1 MENSNRSPFN
11 PRYAHW
17 LAWSLVGFIVVLMGI
32 GLALQVIT
40 GSPFGGGPYVIH
52 FSEALALSGFAI
64 IGALIVSR
72 QPRHPIGWIW
82 IFIAISFGRDHFA
95 WGYAYYG
102 YVAHPGSLPG
112 TEAAIVLLYFLGRG
126 SFGML
131 GLTLLLLLF
140 PTGRLLSQRWGVVAW
155 IALGAAVITIPVSIL
170 APAPI
175 IYFPFPT
182 DLLSIGDSTQNVL
195 GRASSI
201 LVLLSLLCLMSA
213 GISLLLRLVRSRG
226 VERQQLKWFVSAAAL
241 LPLAFIFIF
250 LSGNRQEPGM
260 NSTMLIGAALGVTAS
275 LGIAVASAIAIFRY
289 RLWDIDIL
297 IRRTLVY
304 SILTGALLGIFF
316 LSVVLLQ
323 GALRA
328 LTGQDS
334 PFAIV
339 ISTLVIAA
347 LFNPLRGRVQG
358 AIDRR
363 FYRSKYNA
371 HQAMATFAATARD
384 EVELEQLTEQL
395 LGVVEESM
403 QPEQASLWLIEQRRD
418 TFNGSQKI

>member
-1 MENSNRSPFN
+1 MEGKNMSFFSNRIL
-11 PRYAHW
+11 RW
-17 LAWSLVGFIVVLMGI
+17 LAWSLVGLIVILMGI

-40 GSPFGGGPYVIH
+40 DSPFGGGPFVIQ

-82 IFIAISFGRDHFA
+82 IFIAISFGRDHFV

-126 SFGML
+126 SSGML

-140 PTGRLLSQRWGVVAW
+140 PTGRLLSQRWSPVAW

-170 APAPI
+170 EPVPI

-182 DLLSIGDSTQNVL
+182 DLLAVGDSTQNVL
-195 GRASSI
+195 VRASSI
-201 LVLLSLLCLMSA
+201 LVLLSLLCFMAAAL
-213 GISLLLRLVRSRG
+213 SLFLRLVRSRG
-226 VERQQLKWFVSAAAL
+226 VERQQLKWFVSVAAL
-241 LPLAFIFIF
+241 LPVAFIFIF
-250 LSGNRQEPGM
+250 FSGSRQEPGF
-260 NSTMLIGAALGVTAS
+260 NPTMLVGAMLGVTAS
-275 LGIAVASAIAIFRY
+275 FGIAIASAIAIFRY
-289 RLWDIDIL
+289 RLWEIDII

-304 SILTGALLGIFF
+304 GILSSALLGIFL
-316 LSVVLLQ
+316 LSVILLQ
-323 GALRA
+323 QAFRA

-347 LFNPLRGRVQG
+347 LFNPLRWRVQG

-363 FYRSKYNA
+363 FYRRKYDA
-371 HQAMATFAATARD
+371 QQALTAFSTTARD
-384 EVELEQLTEQL
+384 EVELEKLTTAL
-395 LGVVEESM
+395 LGVVDDAL
-403 QPEQASLWLIEQRRD
+403 QPEGVSLWLKKHSDE
-418 TFNGSQKI
+418 S

>member
-1 MENSNRSPFN
+1 MEGKNMSFFSNRIL
-11 PRYAHW
+11 RW
-17 LAWSLVGFIVVLMGI
+17 LAWSLVGLIVILMGI

-40 GSPFGGGPYVIH
+40 DSPFGGGPFVIQ

-82 IFIAISFGRDHFA
+82 IFIAISFGRDHFV

-126 SFGML
+126 SSGML

-140 PTGRLLSQRWGVVAW
+140 PTGHLLSQRWSPVAW

-170 APAPI
+170 EPVPI

-182 DLLSIGDSTQNVL
+182 DLLAVGDSTQNVL
-195 GRASSI
+195 VRASSI
-201 LVLLSLLCLMSA
+201 LVLLSLLCFMAAAL
-213 GISLLLRLVRSRG
+213 SLFLRLVRSRG
-226 VERQQLKWFVSAAAL
+226 VERQQLKWFVSVAAL
-241 LPLAFIFIF
+241 LPVAFIFIF
-250 LSGNRQEPGM
+250 FSGSRQEPGF
-260 NSTMLIGAALGVTAS
+260 NPTMLVGAMLGVTAS
-275 LGIAVASAIAIFRY
+275 FGIAIASAIAIFRY
-289 RLWDIDIL
+289 RLWEIDII

-304 SILTGALLGIFF
+304 GILSSALLGIFL
-316 LSVVLLQ
+316 LSVILLQ
-323 GALRA
+323 QAFRA

-347 LFNPLRGRVQG
+347 LFNPLRWRVQG

-363 FYRSKYNA
+363 FYRRKYDA
-371 HQAMATFAATARD
+371 QQALTAFSTTARD
-384 EVELEQLTEQL
+384 EVELEKLTTAL
-395 LGVVEESM
+395 LGVVDDAL
-403 QPEQASLWLIEQRRD
+403 QPEGVKKA
-418 TFNGSQKI
+418 FG

>member
-1 MENSNRSPFN
+1 MEGKNMSFFSNRIL
-11 PRYAHW
+11 RW
-17 LAWSLVGFIVVLMGI
+17 LAWSLVGLIVILMGI

-40 GSPFGGGPYVIH
+40 DSPFGGGPFVIQ

-82 IFIAISFGRDHFA
+82 IFIAISFGRDHFV

-126 SFGML
+126 SSGML

-140 PTGRLLSQRWGVVAW
+140 PTGHLLSQRWSPVAW

-170 APAPI
+170 EPVPI

-182 DLLSIGDSTQNVL
+182 DLLAVGDSTQNVL
-195 GRASSI
+195 VRASSI
-201 LVLLSLLCLMSA
+201 LVLLSLLCFMAAAL
-213 GISLLLRLVRSRG
+213 SLFLRLVRSRG
-226 VERQQLKWFVSAAAL
+226 VERQQLKWFVSVAAL
-241 LPLAFIFIF
+241 LPVAFIFIF
-250 LSGNRQEPGM
+250 FSGSRQEPGF
-260 NSTMLIGAALGVTAS
+260 NPTMLVGAMLGVTAS
-275 LGIAVASAIAIFRY
+275 FGIAIASAIAIFRY
-289 RLWDIDIL
+289 RLWEIDII

-304 SILTGALLGIFF
+304 GILSSALLGIFL
-316 LSVVLLQ
+316 LSVILLQ
-323 GALRA
+323 QAFRA

-347 LFNPLRGRVQG
+347 LFNPLRWRVQG

-363 FYRSKYNA
+363 FYRRKYDA
-371 HQAMATFAATARD
+371 QQALTAFSTTARD
-384 EVELEQLTEQL
+384 EVELEKLTTAL
-395 LGVVEESM
+395 LGVVDDAL
-403 QPEQASLWLIEQRRD
+403 QPEGVSLWLKKHSDE
-418 TFNGSQKI
+418 S

>member
-1 MENSNRSPFN
+1 MEGKNMSFFSNRIL
-11 PRYAHW
+11 RW
-17 LAWSLVGFIVVLMGI
+17 LAWSLVGLIVILMGI

-40 GSPFGGGPYVIH
+40 DSPFGGGPFVIQ

-82 IFIAISFGRDHFA
+82 IFIAISFGRDHFV

-112 TEAAIVLLYFLGRG
+112 TEAAIILLYFLGRG
-126 SFGML
+126 SSGML

-140 PTGRLLSQRWGVVAW
+140 PTGHLLSQRWSPVAW

-170 APAPI
+170 EPVPI

-182 DLLSIGDSTQNVL
+182 DLLAVGDSTQNVL
-195 GRASSI
+195 VRASSI
-201 LVLLSLLCLMSA
+201 LVLLSLLCFMAAAL
-213 GISLLLRLVRSRG
+213 SLFLRLVRSRG
-226 VERQQLKWFVSAAAL
+226 VERQQLKWFVSVAAL
-241 LPLAFIFIF
+241 LPVAFIFIF
-250 LSGNRQEPGM
+250 FSGSRQEPGF
-260 NSTMLIGAALGVTAS
+260 NPTMLVGAMLGVTAS
-275 LGIAVASAIAIFRY
+275 FGIAIASAIAIFRY
-289 RLWDIDIL
+289 RLWEIDII

-304 SILTGALLGIFF
+304 GILSSALLGIFL
-316 LSVVLLQ
+316 LSVILLQ
-323 GALRA
+323 QAFRA

-347 LFNPLRGRVQG
+347 LFNPLRWRVQG

-363 FYRSKYNA
+363 FYRRKYDA
-371 HQAMATFAATARD
+371 QQALTAFSTTARD
-384 EVELEQLTEQL
+384 EVELEKLTTAL
-395 LGVVEESM
+395 LGVVDDAL
-403 QPEQASLWLIEQRRD
+403 QPEGVSLWLKKHSDE
-418 TFNGSQKI
+418 S

>member
-1 MENSNRSPFN
+1 MESNNRSLFN
-11 PRYAHW
+11 PRYARW

-32 GLALQVIT
+32 GLVLQVIT
-40 GSPFGGGPYVIH
+40 DSPFGGGPFVIQ

-64 IGALIVSR
+64 IGALIVSQ

-95 WGYAYYG
+95 WGYAIYG
-102 YVAHPGSLPG
+102 YVANPGSLPG

-126 SFGML
+126 SFGMF

-140 PTGRLLSQRWGVVAW
+140 PTGRLLSQRWGLVAW
-155 IALGAAVITIPVSIL
+155 ISLGAAAITIAVSIL

-182 DLLSIGDSTQNVL
+182 DLLTVGDSTRNVL

-201 LVLLSLLCLMSA
+201 LILLSLLCFMAAAL
-213 GISLLLRLVRSRG
+213 SLFLRLVRSGG

-241 LPLAFIFIF
+241 MPLAFIFIF
-250 LSGNRQEPGM
+250 LGGGSQEIGM
-260 NSTMLIGAALGVTAS
+260 SSSMLLGAAFGVTAS
-275 LGIAVASAIAIFRY
+275 LGLAVASAIAIFRY
-289 RLWDIDIL
+289 RLWDIDII

-304 SILTGALLGIFF
+304 SILSGAMLGIFF

-323 GALRA
+323 QTFRA

-334 PFAIV
+334 PVAIV

-363 FYRSKYNA
+363 FYRSKYDA
-371 HQAMATFAATARD
+371 HQALATFAATARD

-403 QPEQASLWLIEQRRD
+403 QPEQVSLWLKMGQEGRNR
-418 TFNGSQKI
+418 